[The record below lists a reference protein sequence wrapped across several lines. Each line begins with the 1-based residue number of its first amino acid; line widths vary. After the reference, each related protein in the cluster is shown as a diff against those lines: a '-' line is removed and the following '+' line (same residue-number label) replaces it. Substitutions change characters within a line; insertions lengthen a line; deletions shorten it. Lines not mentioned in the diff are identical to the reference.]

1 MEDSIKKELFIKTV
15 REWQSIKA
23 NSSKRIWELTQKVKS
38 PLIVAT
44 LDIMKQDAVR
54 HRVLLQIIIDTMEG
68 KGDSVDL
75 KELADLSSTL
85 REHLAVESRMIHLA
99 SHTSESSHQNIVQYI
114 TSFII
119 SDEKKNNEMMNKL
132 LSLAEVKT

>member
-15 REWQSIKA
+15 KEWQSIKA
-23 NSSKRIWELTQKVKS
+23 NSGKSIWELTQKVKS

-85 REHLAVESRMIHLA
+85 REHLAVENRMVHLA
-99 SHTSESSHQNIVQYI
+99 SHTYESSKQNIVQYI

-119 SDEKKNNEMMNKL
+119 ADEKKNHEMLNKL

>member
-23 NSSKRIWELTQKVKS
+23 NSSKRIWELMQKVKS
-38 PLIVAT
+38 PLIMET

-85 REHLAVESRMIHLA
+85 REHLTVENRMIHLA
-99 SHTSESSHQNIVQYI
+99 SHTYESSHQNIAQYI

-119 SDEKKNNEMMNKL
+119 ADEKKNNEMLNKL